1 MNLVEEESQNDINN
15 KSNNNIIN
23 NNNESISKNI
33 PENYITSINSNY
45 SKNYLHIIIN
55 TIINLGLFILIIIEF
70 VVRGKN
76 NYYISNF
83 DILITVFM
91 AFEWL
96 FIGGNYFSSQINYLK
111 GMIFYPF
118 VTCFFGLADFLSLL
132 IIDENHE
139 WNGADTLK
147 VAKFALIALNA
158 FINIYY
164 LLSCKNKI

>member
-1 MNLVEEESQNDINN
+1 MSSEKMNFVEEESQNDINEI
-15 KSNNNIIN
+15 K
-23 NNNESISKNI
+23 NNNETISKNI
-33 PENYITSINSNY
+33 PENCISGIFSNY

-55 TIINLGLFILIIIEF
+55 TIINLGLLIVIIIEF

-76 NYYISNF
+76 DYNISNF

-96 FIGGNYFSSQINYLK
+96 FIGGNFLSSKLNYLK

-118 VTCFFGLADFLSLL
+118 VTFFFGFGDFLSLL

-147 VAKFALIALNA
+147 VAKFSLIALNA

-164 LLSCKNKI
+164 LISCKNKV